1 MVLKYIYN
9 DNPLTLSITLKL
21 HHNEDVCPNSDFGCA
36 FCSGRYILQ
45 FKKKKKKKKR
55 EKTQIIEK
63 LLLLLL
69 LLLFQQQQQKK
80 KQEQIS
86 QINVVVFLCPT
97 MGHKIEHLFIYFCLI
112 PECNF
117 VFHKLV
123 QYSILLA
130 IIP

>member
-1 MVLKYIYN
+1 MKTFVLTVILAALFVQVGIYCN
-9 DNPLTLSITLKL
+9 L
-21 HHNEDVCPNSDFGCA
+21 
-36 FCSGRYILQ
+36 
-45 FKKKKKKKKR
+45 KKKKKKKKR